1 MPNALKEQIAAR
13 VATKLATI
21 TVANGYSQT
30 VLAVHRPPVG
40 LFTLGAADCPA
51 LIQREEIVS
60 PRWHIRGAEELTLDV
75 EILCVAT
82 TPTLVANLM
91 ADVKK
96 LVNGNLYWNDGVADL
111 AWRTRII
118 ADRQHESETSEAI
131 ESGRIV
137 IRISADASLSD
148 PTAVKPI

>member
-1 MPNALKEQIAAR
+1 MANSLKEQIGAL

-21 TVANGYSQT
+21 TTGNGYSQT
-30 VLAVHRPPVG
+30 VVAVHRPPIG
-40 LFTLGAADCPA
+40 LFELEASDCPA
-51 LIQREEIVS
+51 LIQREEVVT
-60 PRWHIRGAEELTLDV
+60 PRWHIRGAEELTLDI

-96 LVNGNLYWNDGVADL
+96 LVNSNLYWNNGSINL
-111 AWRTRII
+111 AWRTRIV
-118 ADRQHESETSEAI
+118 ADRQHESEVEEEM

-148 PTAVKPI
+148 PTSVKSV